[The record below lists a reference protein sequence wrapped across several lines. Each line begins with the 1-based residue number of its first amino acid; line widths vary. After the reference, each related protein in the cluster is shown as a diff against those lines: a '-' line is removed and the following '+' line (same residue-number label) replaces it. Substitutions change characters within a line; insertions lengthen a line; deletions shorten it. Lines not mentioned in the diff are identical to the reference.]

1 MGNLCNKVLQREIY
15 GMTNLSLEMSK
26 NDDKDI
32 IIPLYTSD
40 CDEDI
45 EKIEFEYNYLKEIN
59 FYDYINSLKSFNNDN
74 IKNKDNIFIKDDY
87 FKKNFPLEDFQLFI
101 ENNILKDKSIDLKLG
116 TKETEKNIFKDTLI
130 NIYKGVSKL
139 LYEHKTKYNKGIEQ
153 KNVYSKGDAITLG
166 LLYCKG
172 NNIDKIKFLFYLFS
186 NCGNLKRSYDFD
198 EFLLSLFLTGTYG
211 ILLSRIKVG
220 PKYDEIGELNFV
232 LSQKYLDSFQLKNS
246 ENLVKVTND
255 IIFGKKG
262 NLNYNFSDFQNKF
275 SDDKNNSF
283 GFLISSKGIRYMQN
297 KNI

>member
-15 GMTNLSLEMSK
+15 GMSNLSLEMSK

-116 TKETEKNIFKDTLI
+116 TKETEKNIFKDTLL

>member
-15 GMTNLSLEMSK
+15 GISSLSLEMSK

-59 FYDYINSLKSFNNDN
+59 FYDYINSLKSFNNDK
-74 IKNKDNIFIKDDY
+74 KNKDNIFIKDDY
-87 FKKNFPLEDFQLFI
+87 FKKNFPLEEFQLFI

-116 TKETEKNIFKDTLI
+116 TKEIEKNIFKDTLI

-139 LYEHKTKYNKGIEQ
+139 LYEHKIKYNKEIEQ

-186 NCGNLKRSYDFD
+186 NCGNLKKSYDFD

-220 PKYDEIGELNFV
+220 PKYDELGELNFV

-255 IIFGKKG
+255 LIFGKKG

-283 GFLISSKGIRYMQN
+283 GFLISSKGIRYMHN